1 MRTDFRRVKPLQAN
15 YFPLPLKNA
24 AQAVA
29 DRNALKI
36 VAIGSSSTEGAGG
49 SVPYPR
55 LLELALKH
63 RLPDVPIT
71 VLNRGKG
78 GEEAGEELARFET
91 DVISADPN
99 LVIWQVGT
107 NAVWKPVYDLDQV
120 GRAIQAGLAL
130 LNHRNTDIIIM
141 DPQYAPAVL
150 QQPLRAERMVRII
163 AELAAQASANVFTR
177 FALMGYWNVIERV
190 PFTRMIATEDDGT
203 MLHQNDWS
211 YERVAKILSD
221 AITRA
226 VTQT

>member
-1 MRTDFRRVKPLQAN
+1 MTNVPADSFATKDVPSALMRQTLLDRELVRAVDRPVVRL
-15 YFPLPLKNA
+15 LPW
-24 AQAVA
+24 
-29 DRNALKI
+29 LKI

-177 FALMGYWNVIERV
+177 FAL
-190 PFTRMIATEDDGT
+190 TE
-203 MLHQNDWS
+203 
-211 YERVAKILSD
+211 
-221 AITRA
+221 
-226 VTQT
+226 